1 MINVGMIRFTFA
13 STKDSLPEANTYAYA
28 NAGQIYKNCA
38 GTVPCVYAVLGPTAS
53 KTLEILLTIY
63 NEYPILRLKDSY
75 LQEFI

>member
-1 MINVGMIRFTFA
+1 MFAHTRDYCHQFINKRWFHSPINVDKA
-13 STKDSLPEANTYAYA
+13 S
-28 NAGQIYKNCA
+28 QHIYE
-38 GTVPCVYAVLGPTAS
+38 VLGPTAS